1 MTLSLLS
8 PPGRNFWHRVR
19 TVGPRST
26 SPVLVAP
33 ITKWSMQSAIPANDH
48 LTFCVRFFRVQRQI
62 NPFSKHTDF
71 DPAILHKP
79 CALPLHVPAGH
90 GPQRFFFV
98 PLLGQPPLISPQRI
112 KATQA
117 KAIPTRPHARPSSPI
132 SLYKSNGG
140 TPPGSSSIRPEV
152 TLQAFAEP
160 ARALAR
166 TSYAPRARCQR
177 PNAMERK
184 KGRDQRSMEALARR
198 RLSAREEEV
207 LGLLAGFPDGDSNRE
222 LSFSDLVRPGAE
234 QQEDD
239 LGNAPAAAA
248 LSSSSPRRNEAPAAS
263 KQHAARQRARRTGGG
278 NRGSCGGSGDG
289 VLLNFYVP
297 GLLTRSMTAPRP
309 GRGAL
314 LSPGAGQG
322 APAKATATA
331 AKATR
336 SVSDRRPRGYG

>member
-1 MTLSLLS
+1 M
-8 PPGRNFWHRVR
+8 
-19 TVGPRST
+19 RS
-26 SPVLVAP
+26 
-33 ITKWSMQSAIPANDH
+33 
-48 LTFCVRFFRVQRQI
+48 
-62 NPFSKHTDF
+62 
-71 DPAILHKP
+71 
-79 CALPLHVPAGH
+79 
-90 GPQRFFFV
+90 
-98 PLLGQPPLISPQRI
+98 QRI
-112 KATQA
+112 IKGSRQTQA
-117 KAIPTRPHARPSSPI
+117 KATH
-132 SLYKSNGG
+132 
-140 TPPGSSSIRPEV
+140 PPKRASVFPCFPLQKQRRHTTLLLV

-166 TSYAPRARCQR
+166 TSYAPRPRCQR
-177 PNAMERK
+177 PNAVERK

-207 LGLLAGFPDGDSNRE
+207 LGLLAGFPDGGSNRE

-248 LSSSSPRRNEAPAAS
+248 LSSSSSPRRNEATAAS

-322 APAKATATA
+322 APAKAA
-331 AKATR
+331 AAAGKASR
-336 SVSDRRPRGYG
+336 SVSNRRSRGYG